1 MMSKGHWTLGDMIQD
16 VVLLLGTILLDE
28 DLGRDQEGDGIDG
41 VDQSRRMARGN
52 ILLRLG
58 GDVLEGLS

>member
-41 VDQSRRMARGN
+41 VD
-52 ILLRLG
+52 
-58 GDVLEGLS
+58 

>member
-1 MMSKGHWTLGDMIQD
+1 MLQD

-41 VDQSRRMARGN
+41 IDQSRRMASVN